1 MKYCLEQA
9 HENTCFVSKV
19 SWKEKRKKLK
29 SCKSADK
36 MYLQFEVVPALK
48 W

>member
-1 MKYCLEQA
+1 MKIPVLLVRLHGKKNE
-9 HENTCFVSKV
+9 KV
-19 SWKEKRKKLK
+19 K

>member
-1 MKYCLEQA
+1 MERKMKK
-9 HENTCFVSKV
+9 F
-19 SWKEKRKKLK
+19 K